1 MFLYSLFAP
10 WQETFADAG
19 DGDVGGTMW
28 DYFRSILC
36 FIYSHAGNGSAT
48 SIAEQMRQLKER
60 AAQPIEERM
69 AASLNAPG
77 LSRSAPLPR

>member
-1 MFLYSLFAP
+1 VAS
-10 WQETFADAG
+10 
-19 DGDVGGTMW
+19 
-28 DYFRSILC
+28 
-36 FIYSHAGNGSAT
+36 GNGSAT